1 LIFVRIA
8 PAQDA
13 DSIDDI
19 LHYPSFL
26 KTPASWHAAIVLG
39 GNSNPK
45 TVVVV
50 PVVRIVPVPVRRAG
64 VLGIIVP
71 ATATQHVRPAP

>member
-1 LIFVRIA
+1 MIFVRIS

-39 GNSNPK
+39 GK
-45 TVVVV
+45 TNAKPVVVV